1 MDNKEN
7 STLVSKLISG
17 GLGLGIVIGSLLI
30 YSGCST
36 TNNKIYSSSNSN
48 SGSNSGH
55 YEHSKNI
62 QKGHHRAYWVKD

>member
-1 MDNKEN
+1 MKNN
-7 STLVSKLISG
+7 SNNTLVSKLISG

-30 YSGCST
+30 YSGCNT
-36 TNNKIYSSSNSN
+36 TNGKIYSSSY

-55 YEHSKNI
+55 FEHSKNI